1 MPYIPRLNTMRSLG
15 TTDMQQMNAEF
26 TLLRAELDDMRTK
39 YTALVAL
46 LVASTALGAGYST
59 GTALAARQFT
69 PT

>member
-1 MPYIPRLNTMRSLG
+1 MPYTPRLNTMRSLG

-26 TLLRAELDDMRTK
+26 TLLRAELDDIRAK
-39 YTALVAL
+39 HTALVAL

>member
-1 MPYIPRLNTMRSLG
+1 MPYTPRLNTMRSLG

-26 TLLRAELDDMRTK
+26 TLLRAELDDMRAK